1 MKTLR
6 KEMET
11 LTNSQKGIKE
21 TFENYQKGNGNP
33 HKRSERKSK
42 KEMKTLRKEMETL
55 TNSRK
60 GNRKNMKTLRTLTLR
75 KEMETLRNGTLRKEM
90 ETLTLRKEMEAL
102 RNGTLRK
109 EMETLTLRKEM
120 ETLRNGNIK
129 AARSFFSPLIRYVHG
144 SHSTRPWI
152 STGRGTSMKRKQTN
166 VREAA

>member
-42 KEMKTLRKEMETL
+42 KEMKTLRKEMETF

-75 KEMETLRNGTLRKEM
+75 KEMET
-90 ETLTLRKEMEAL
+90 L